1 MYQLRTLKCKF
12 FFYVLAITIKHACS
26 QPLVSDSVIKT
37 LTVAVLEPEV
47 TIFEGVGEVII

>member
-1 MYQLRTLKCKF
+1 MEVPFLCSLQG
-12 FFYVLAITIKHACS
+12 AITIKH
-26 QPLVSDSVIKT
+26 PLVSDSVIKT